1 MAKNEFGV
9 ESSDSGGFGAG
20 VGNDFDFMFEEANNR
35 SVVDDEVSEA
45 RPVRERVAEPSFSFD
60 TETEAPVVVEAPA
73 TTFMDDDED
82 EPSFAAPS
90 GFDETGESFNETT
103 SGFDAPSSFGETGN
117 LDEMFS
123 EAESASV
130 VDDEIRE
137 PVAEPSSSFESF
149 DDSFENFGAE
159 PQQEEQQSFET
170 SFESSS
176 EVQDNWIDP
185 AIAFDE
191 PEVAVAPQPIREP
204 VAPTPTPEPVYYA
217 PAVEEPRPS
226 FVPESVETV
235 APARPSTP
243 NPTGTEA
250 DVDYIERVILTS
262 DAIRELPEGDAK
274 AVNMFITAG
283 QPVESHQEL
292 VLTALL
298 ADRQILKTSEA
309 ILEAKAKESV
319 DRAFHILGLDDT
331 TFVDFGKILSHD
343 LETTETV
350 IFEGDR
356 LRYARKLVDVV
367 EALPAVSIKRFE
379 AVQSVLGAGE
389 LNS

>member
-20 VGNDFDFMFEEANNR
+20 VGSDFDFMFEEANNR
-35 SVVDDEVSEA
+35 SVVDDEVSEV
-45 RPVRERVAEPSFSFD
+45 RPSRDRTSEASYSFNTEPETPAVAETPIAGF
-60 TETEAPVVVEAPA
+60 T
-73 TTFMDDDED
+73 DED
-82 EPSFAAPS
+82 STSDELVGFEEITP
-90 GFDETGESFNETT
+90 GFDENLES
-103 SGFDAPSSFGETGN
+103 SSSFGQTGN
-117 LDEMFS
+117 LEEMFS
-123 EAESASV
+123 EAEDASV
-130 VDDEIRE
+130 VDDEISQPTATQE
-137 PVAEPSSSFESF
+137 VESLEDSF
-149 DDSFENFGAE
+149 DNFGVVTQPEELEDSQTDLE
-159 PQQEEQQSFET
+159 PQDSW
-170 SFESSS
+170 
-176 EVQDNWIDP
+176 VDP
-185 AIAFDE
+185 AIELDV
-191 PEVAVAPQPIREP
+191 PEVAVAPET
-204 VAPTPTPEPVYYA
+204 VAERVASPSVPEPVYYA
-217 PAVEEPRPS
+217 PAVGEPTPS
-226 FVPESVETV
+226 YVPETDRTV
-235 APARPSTP
+235 AQTSPSVP
-243 NPTGTEA
+243 SIAES

-262 DAIRELPEGDAK
+262 DAIRELPEADAK

-309 ILEAKAKESV
+309 ILEAKSKESV
-319 DRAFHILGLDDT
+319 DRAFHILGLDET

-350 IFEGDR
+350 LFEGDR